1 MRNATIGH
9 AVIVVA
15 ALAACTASM
24 ADTTYDDAAVS
35 REFLR
40 ARGYFCGDG
49 ADSTLKWILETCCEN
64 DTNRYVRIAKETATG
79 NTNFVNMAMALIE
92 KHGSTDD
99 LPFLYQCTN
108 NSECASGALTLIL
121 QLGGLTESSV
131 EAASAYIAGTNAYT
145 YCWSSD
151 REDVACELFRAAAI
165 SSTTNSLK
173 ELAASNALNFAR
185 TSDDVRYN
193 DIGFRNADPSYKYSK
208 RRLSVLRSVL
218 PLCQGYEI
226 LLNYTTN
233 AINELV
239 AYPESELPD

>member
-1 MRNATIGH
+1 MKSATIEH
-9 AVIVVA
+9 AVTMA
-15 ALAACTASM
+15 TTLAACIASM
-24 ADTTYDDAAVS
+24 ADTAYDDAAVS

-40 ARGYFCGDG
+40 TRGYFCGNGDPVG
-49 ADSTLKWILETCCEN
+49 SALKWILETCCEN

-79 NTNFVNMAMALIE
+79 NTNFVNMAIALVE
-92 KHGSTDD
+92 KHGSVDD

-108 NSECASGALTLIL
+108 IAKCASSALTLIL

-131 EAASAYIAGTNAYT
+131 EAASAYISGTNGNFGM
-145 YCWSSD
+145 D
-151 REDVACELFRAAAI
+151 RNDVARELFR
-165 SSTTNSLK
+165 SSVNSSAVDSLK
-173 ELAASNALNFAR
+173 SLAATNALNFAR
-185 TSDDVRYN
+185 SSADVDYN

>member
-1 MRNATIGH
+1 MKNATIGH
-9 AVIVVA
+9 AVTMA
-15 ALAACTASM
+15 ATLAACIASM
-24 ADTTYDDAAVS
+24 ADTAYDDAAVS

-64 DTNRYVRIAKETATG
+64 DTNRYVRIAKDTATS
-79 NTNFVNMAMALIE
+79 NTNFVSMAVALVK
-92 KHGSTDD
+92 KHGSADD

-108 NSECASGALTLIL
+108 TAKCARRALTGIL

-131 EAASAYIAGTNAYT
+131 EAASAYIASTNAY
-145 YCWSSD
+145 YSSD
-151 REDVACELFRAAAI
+151 REDVAHELFRAAAI

-173 ELAASNALNFAR
+173 ALAASNALNFAR
-185 TSDDVRYN
+185 NSSQVRYN
-193 DIGFRNADPSYKYSK
+193 DIGFRNADPSYRYSK
-208 RRLSVLRSVL
+208 RRLSVLRAAL
-218 PLCQGYEI
+218 PLCHSDFLI
-226 LLNYTTN
+226 NYTTN